1 MWFFSCRSGDQLI
14 EINDQKLEGLAVERV
29 YEILDKT
36 PPGKV
41 YIKVLQGDTSEKLP
55 LQLNDALSK
64 LQSERQILDKKMAN
78 KPKGTGMASRLSF
91 SSGDS
96 GGELGFFYYWS
107 QFLLYQVKEV
117 KEYEILLI
125 KLLLENRLYSVLG

>member
-1 MWFFSCRSGDQLI
+1 MWFFTCRSGDQLI
-14 EINDQKLEGLAVERV
+14 EINDQKLEGLTVERV

-41 YIKVLQGDTSEKLP
+41 YIKVLHGDTSEKLP

-78 KPKGTGMASRLSF
+78 KPKGTGMTSRLSV

-96 GGELGFFYYWS
+96 GGELGFF
-107 QFLLYQVKEV
+107 L
-117 KEYEILLI
+117 LLI
-125 KLLLENRLYSVLG
+125 SVFIISGQRGKRV

>member
-1 MWFFSCRSGDQLI
+1 MVLGVKLTSFYLVFTYRPGDQLI
-14 EINDQKLEGLAVERV
+14 EINDQKLEGLTVERV

-78 KPKGTGMASRLSF
+78 KPKGTGMASRLSV

-96 GGELGFFYYWS
+96 GGELGFF
-107 QFLLYQVKEV
+107 L
-117 KEYEILLI
+117 LLI
-125 KLLLENRLYSVLG
+125 SVFIISGQRGKRV

>member
-1 MWFFSCRSGDQLI
+1 MWFFTCRSGDQLI
-14 EINDQKLEGLAVERV
+14 EINDQKLEGLTVERV

-41 YIKVLQGDTSEKLP
+41 YIKVLHGDTSEKLP

-78 KPKGTGMASRLSF
+78 KPKGTGMTSRLSV

-96 GGELGFFYYWS
+96 GGELEFFLIIDLSFYYIRS
-107 QFLLYQVKEV
+107 KEC
-117 KEYEILLI
+117 KILLI
-125 KLLLENRLYSVLG
+125 NCLRTVFIVF

>member
-1 MWFFSCRSGDQLI
+1 MWFFTCRSGDQLI
-14 EINDQKLEGLAVERV
+14 EINDQKLEGLTVERV

-78 KPKGTGMASRLSF
+78 KPKATGMASRLSV

-96 GGELGFFYYWS
+96 GGELGFFFIIDLSFYYIRS
-107 QFLLYQVKEV
+107 K
-117 KEYEILLI
+117 
-125 KLLLENRLYSVLG
+125 R

>member
-1 MWFFSCRSGDQLI
+1 MWFLTYRSGDQLI
-14 EINDQKLEGLAVERV
+14 EINDQKLEGLTVERV

-41 YIKVLQGDTSEKLP
+41 YIKVLQGYTSEKLP

-78 KPKGTGMASRLSF
+78 KPKGTGMASRLSV

-96 GGELGFFYYWS
+96 GGELGFFFIIDLSFYYIRS
-107 QFLLYQVKEV
+107 K
-117 KEYEILLI
+117 
-125 KLLLENRLYSVLG
+125 R